1 MENRTSVVI
10 AHRLSTIRNCEWLF
24 VIHKGKVVEQG
35 AYEELSA
42 NKDSYFFKLKS
53 GMEM

>member
-1 MENRTSVVI
+1 MEGRTSVVI

-24 VIHKGKVVEQG
+24 VINKGKVIEQG
-35 AYEELSA
+35 TYDLLSA
-42 NKDSYFFKLKS
+42 DTNSFFFKLKS